1 MRVNAI
7 RLWPLVAVTTLLT
20 ESYTGFTLRALISN
34 VVNRIWTPA
43 ATTKLANTIRYE
55 MLFLRALESRHKSA

>member
-43 ATTKLANTIRYE
+43 ATTKLAKPE
-55 MLFLRALESRHKSA
+55 GK